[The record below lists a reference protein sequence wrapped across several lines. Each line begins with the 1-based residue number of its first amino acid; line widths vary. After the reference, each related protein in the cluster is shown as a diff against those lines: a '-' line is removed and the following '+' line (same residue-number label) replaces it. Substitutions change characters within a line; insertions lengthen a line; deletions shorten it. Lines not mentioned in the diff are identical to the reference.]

1 MRKYDSTSAFA
12 LLIATLITIAVVA
25 LLAVI
30 VMWLWNW
37 IAVGLFGL
45 PVVGFWEAFGIWLLS
60 GILFKGCARVKTKR
74 G

>member
-1 MRKYDSTSAFA
+1 MRKYDSTDAFS
-12 LLIATLITIAVVA
+12 LLIATLIAIAVVA
-25 LLAVI
+25 LLSVI

-60 GILFKGCARVKTKR
+60 GILFKGHTRVKTKR
-74 G
+74 E

>member
-1 MRKYDSTSAFA
+1 MRKYDSTNAFA
-12 LLIATLITIAVVA
+12 LFITTLIAIAVVA
-25 LLAVI
+25 LLTVI

-37 IAVGLFGL
+37 IAVGLFSL
-45 PVVGFWEAFGIWLLS
+45 PIVGFWEAFGIWLLS